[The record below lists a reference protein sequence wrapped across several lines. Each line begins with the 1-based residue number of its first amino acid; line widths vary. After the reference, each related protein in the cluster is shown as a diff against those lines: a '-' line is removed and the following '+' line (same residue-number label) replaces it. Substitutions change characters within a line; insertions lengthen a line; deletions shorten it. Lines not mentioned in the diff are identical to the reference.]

1 MIPISRAVA
10 ALALVFAIAAAAAH
24 GAGLG
29 SRVFVVER
37 ASGRLAVYDLDQ
49 RALLPGRI
57 EGLGDLSH
65 ATMTFTP
72 DLRSGFLATRGG
84 KVTRIDLE
92 KVVAAGEVLTSQNS
106 IDNAIS
112 QDGRFLAVAEY
123 VPGGLTILD
132 ARDLRVLVKHSA
144 RSDAAASNR

>member
-37 ASGRLAVYDLDQ
+37 ASGRLAVYELDQ

-57 EGLGDLSH
+57 EGPGDLSH
-65 ATMTFTP
+65 AEGG
-72 DLRSGFLATRGG
+72 RG
-84 KVTRIDLE
+84 KVS
-92 KVVAAGEVLTSQNS
+92 VAL
-106 IDNAIS
+106 
-112 QDGRFLAVAEY
+112 DG
-123 VPGGLTILD
+123 G
-132 ARDLRVLVKHSA
+132 
-144 RSDAAASNR
+144 